1 MASIEVRV
9 AGRGNVRD
17 GNKTIDTATKA
28 TCGLCGAET
37 DVVVSVTADANGPFA
52 CKACLRSRLEAV
64 TVAVYELREGSGL
77 PWGKVSG

>member
-1 MASIEVRV
+1 MSIEVRV

-17 GNKTIDTATKA
+17 GKRTVDAATKA
-28 TCGLCGAET
+28 VCDLCSSDV
-37 DVVVSVTADANGPFA
+37 DVVVSVTSEANGPFA
-52 CKACLRSRLEAV
+52 CKSCMRSRLEAV